1 MTKQGYTHII
11 VPQNLHDQLK
21 TLAQQNNISISQL
34 INQLINISIN
44 VSLNIGINTSI
55 NTTQLNQQNL
65 SLLQAPKQDK
75 GLNQAPNTPF
85 SLSEGSLFEKE
96 KVQWAGPYAIKKLS
110 ESFVS
115 RPLSNFRFCHHNDTN
130 YGPRFINPLDC
141 PLQ

>member
-21 TLAQQNNISISQL
+21 TLAQQNNLSISQL

-55 NTTQLNQQNL
+55 NTTQLNQQKL
-65 SLLQAPKQDK
+65 SLLQAPNQQYSQK
-75 GLNQAPNTPF
+75 QAPNTPF

-96 KVQWAGPYAIKKLS
+96 KVQWAGPELNRRPQPRKGCLRFAQLPSANVLTKLDDRP
-110 ESFVS
+110 SFHKS
-115 RPLSNFRFCHHNDTN
+115 
-130 YGPRFINPLDC
+130 
-141 PLQ
+141 